1 MNSVR
6 LDPSPVKSGVPQ
18 GSVLGP
24 LIFLV
29 LIGDIDRNVSHAF
42 LSRFADDTRIGSQ
55 IASPT
60 DAENLQTDL
69 EAVYQWAEDNNKELN
84 ADKFE
89 YMHYGACYN
98 QEAPSQYKSSSGSII
113 QVKEHVKDLGVTMSC
128 DGTFHKHIQNAVAA
142 AKDQCAWIMW
152 TFTTRAPYP
161 MLILWKSLVQCKL
174 DYCSQLWS
182 PIAKG
187 DTQALEGVQRSFL
200 RQLSDLRNMTY
211 WEQLHHLKFHSV
223 ERRRERYL
231 IIYIWRILEEQ
242 VPNIKYADG
251 ERNTVTAQS
260 HPRRGKGCIIPKV
273 SRKAPC
279 RLQKLRDASLAVR
292 GQRLFNALPAE
303 VRNTTGCSVDQFKQL
318 LNRFLCTVPDE
329 PQIPGY
335 TSQGRADT
343 NSPLDVARFACAH
356 PDSLVEVPRGQS
368 PLSRGGCA
376 TSIALAQWC
385 LQIQQGNKVTR

>member
-1 MNSVR
+1 MHYNRILELMENGDCVDVVYLDFAKAFDKIDFMITLRELNSLGISGKVGRWIHSFLTHRTQSVLVNSVR
-6 LDPSPVKSGVPQ
+6 SDPSPVKSGVPQ

-142 AKDQCAWIMW
+142 AKDQCAWIMR
-152 TFTTRAPYP
+152 TFTTRAPHP

-182 PIAKG
+182 PIGKG

-200 RQLSDLRNMTY
+200 RQRSGLRNMTY
-211 WEQLHHLKFHSV
+211 WVQPHLKFYSV

-251 ERNTVTAQS
+251 ERNKVTAQS
-260 HPRRGKGCIIPKV
+260 HPRRGKECIIPKV

-292 GQRLFNALPAE
+292 DYSML
-303 VRNTTGCSVDQFKQL
+303 
-318 LNRFLCTVPDE
+318 
-329 PQIPGY
+329 
-335 TSQGRADT
+335 SQ
-343 NSPLDVARFACAH
+343 
-356 PDSLVEVPRGQS
+356 Q
-368 PLSRGGCA
+368 
-376 TSIALAQWC
+376 
-385 LQIQQGNKVTR
+385 K